1 MKTGPLIAGISAM
14 LVLTVLGVRGEQ
26 SKIPIPDSVK
36 AIWAAVDDKY
46 KQLTNVVAAKKADEV
61 YTVAE
66 DLEALLKALP
76 SKSTNLTADKLKR
89 VEGQVKNAG
98 KVLDDLHDAAKDGKY
113 DVAQEKLKICLLY
126 TSPSPRDLSTSR
138 MPSSA

>member
-1 MKTGPLIAGISAM
+1 MKTGPLIAGISAI
-14 LVLTVLGVRGEQ
+14 LVLTALGVRGEE

-36 AIWAAVDDKY
+36 AIWAAVDSKY
-46 KQLTNVVAAKKADEV
+46 KQLGDVVAAKKADEV

-76 SKSTNLTADKLKR
+76 SKSTNLPADKLKR

-113 DVAQEKLKICLLY
+113 DVAQEKLKIVEGVIKAVRAQY
-126 TSPSPRDLSTSR
+126 PADETNP
-138 MPSSA
+138 

>member
-1 MKTGPLIAGISAM
+1 MKTGSLIARISAI
-14 LVLTVLGVRGEQ
+14 LLLIVLGVHGEESQ
-26 SKIPIPDSVK
+26 IAIPDSVK
-36 AIWAAVDDKY
+36 AIWAAVDSKY
-46 KQLTNVVAAKKADEV
+46 KQLTDVVAAKKADEV

-76 SKSTNLTADKLKR
+76 SKSTNLPADKLKR

-113 DVAQEKLKICLLY
+113 DVSQEKLKIVEGIIKAVRTQY
-126 TSPSPRDLSTSR
+126 PPDEI
-138 MPSSA
+138 

>member
-1 MKTGPLIAGISAM
+1 MKTVLPILASSAI
-14 LVLTVLGVRGEQ
+14 LVLTILSVCGQE

-36 AIWAAVDDKY
+36 GIWVAVDAKY
-46 KQLTNVVAAKKADEV
+46 KQLTDVLSAKKADEV

-76 SKSTNLTADKLKR
+76 GKSANLPADKLKR
-89 VEGQVKNAG
+89 VEGQAKNAG

-113 DVAQEKLKICLLY
+113 DIAQEKLKIVEGVIKAARAQY
-126 TSPSPRDLSTSR
+126 PPDETSP
-138 MPSSA
+138 

>member
-1 MKTGPLIAGISAM
+1 MKTVPLIAGISAI
-14 LVLTVLGVRGEQ
+14 LVFTLLRVSGEE
-26 SKIPIPDSVK
+26 SKITIPDSVK
-36 AIWAAVDDKY
+36 AIWAAVDAKY
-46 KQLTNVVAAKKADEV
+46 KQLTDVVAAKKADEV

-76 SKSTNLTADKLKR
+76 SRSSNLPVDKRKR

-113 DVAQEKLKICLLY
+113 DVAQEKLKIVEGVIKAVRAQY
-126 TSPSPRDLSTSR
+126 PADETSP
-138 MPSSA
+138 